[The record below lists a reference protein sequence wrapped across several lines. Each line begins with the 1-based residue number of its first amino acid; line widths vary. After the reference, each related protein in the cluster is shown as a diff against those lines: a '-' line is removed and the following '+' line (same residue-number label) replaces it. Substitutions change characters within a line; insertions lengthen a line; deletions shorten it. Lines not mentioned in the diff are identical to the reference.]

1 MPKAEEIVAG
11 AIVGTVRNLDVGY
24 MVADLKKI
32 FGSKEEFEEF
42 SDVLKESLG
51 EFLADVYASDEE
63 HVTLETLF
71 LRLKAIFDR
80 RIDEA

>member
-32 FGSKEEFEEF
+32 FGSKEDFEEF